1 MAECDERAADV
12 DQSGSSF
19 AQRAEELLRVL
30 NARSQTAAGSEVRK
44 ELETEIESLTT
55 QKKKLETE
63 IKELET
69 EIVSLTTQKKKLETE
84 IVSLTIKK
92 KEVETD
98 IESLN
103 VQITKCLMRIERRY
117 NSVVLWWGRHR
128 LWKGT
133 YQVRKRLLRLA
144 PTMCDSSS
152 TDPLEW
158 SSSIAEHVAN
168 QSDDDPIASW

>member
-12 DQSGSSF
+12 DKSASSF

-30 NARSQTAAGSEVRK
+30 NARSQTAAGSEGRK
-44 ELETEIESLTT
+44 ELETEIE
-55 QKKKLETE
+55 
-63 IKELET
+63 
-69 EIVSLTTQKKKLETE
+69 SLTTQKKKLETE

-103 VQITKCLMRIERRY
+103 AQITKCLMRIERRY

-168 QSDDDPIASW
+168 QSDEDPIASWSDSDASN

>member
-1 MAECDERAADV
+1 MAECEERAADV
-12 DQSGSSF
+12 DKSASSF
-19 AQRAEELLRVL
+19 AQRAEELSRVL
-30 NARSQTAAGSEVRK
+30 NARSQTAAGREGIK
-44 ELETEIESLTT
+44 ELETEIE
-55 QKKKLETE
+55 
-63 IKELET
+63 
-69 EIVSLTTQKKKLETE
+69 SLTTQKKKLETE

-168 QSDDDPIASW
+168 QSDEDPIASW